1 MKTKQYLGDFVTA
14 EVEDESILL
23 TYNNGDGAVIGI
35 NLYPDTLANLLS
47 WVKELELI

>member
-23 TYNNGDGAVIGI
+23 TYNNGDSAIVSIS
-35 NLYPDTLANLLS
+35 LYPDTLANLLS
-47 WVKELELI
+47 WVKELKLI